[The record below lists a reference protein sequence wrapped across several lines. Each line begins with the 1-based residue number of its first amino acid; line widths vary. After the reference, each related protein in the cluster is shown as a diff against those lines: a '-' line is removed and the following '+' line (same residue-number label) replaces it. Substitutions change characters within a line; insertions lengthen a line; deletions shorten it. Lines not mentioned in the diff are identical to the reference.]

1 MTMRLIAVLAL
12 ALAGVSPA
20 AAVEVLTGTLRSVAE
35 RGEIVLGYRESSV
48 PFSFV
53 EGKRP
58 DVVMLAPLLLPFDWY
73 VQDLKARYPD
83 IAPATLEAGDPR
95 VVMDAIIAK
104 NVGTGLVYLTYPDT
118 YVAGRYGLAQAGTLY
133 RVRFP

>member
-20 AAVEVLTGTLRSVAE
+20 SAVEVLTGTLRSVAE

-58 DVVMLAPLLLPFDWY
+58 EARASLAELRR
-73 VQDLKARYPD
+73 VARD
-83 IAPATLEAGDPR
+83 HG
-95 VVMDAIIAK
+95 V
-104 NVGTGLVYLTYPDT
+104 
-118 YVAGRYGLAQAGTLY
+118 LA
-133 RVRFP
+133 